1 MKTTKDGM
9 IETKK
14 RNKGMGRAET
24 AGVRMA
30 DAIVEFVHLMYQKQ
44 TALRVLIALES
55 RIKERMGDFV

>member
-1 MKTTKDGM
+1 
-9 IETKK
+9 
-14 RNKGMGRAET
+14 MGRAET